1 MEGFLSQNWSW
12 RKNRPLPCPT
22 PKSSVQPAVRMATL
36 RATTILSA
44 GAWVIWWSWLHPMF
58 TMLSTSSG
66 ASQICPFCRKSGSIW
81 CLRPPK
87 SSLAFCKS
95 WCTARMWIA
104 SWTVAMQGSAVRWLK
119 RKKKRPH
126 LVKKANAVVRF
137 CIEIQWTAAL
147 AFGDQIMPCP
157 TQQAKLDA
165 LLYNNPL
172 EYAQLVLI
180 GEIEHYLSLGCDH
193 GRLEDWPLMKI
204 GLLQSNTV
212 YRIKLIGVR

>member
-1 MEGFLSQNWSW
+1 MRLGD
-12 RKNRPLPCPT
+12 
-22 PKSSVQPAVRMATL
+22 L
-36 RATTILSA
+36 RE
-44 GAWVIWWSWLHPMF
+44 
-58 TMLSTSSG
+58 
-66 ASQICPFCRKSGSIW
+66 
-81 CLRPPK
+81 
-87 SSLAFCKS
+87 
-95 WCTARMWIA
+95 
-104 SWTVAMQGSAVRWLK
+104 
-119 RKKKRPH
+119 KKRPH

-193 GRLEDWPLMKI
+193 GRMED
-204 GLLQSNTV
+204 
-212 YRIKLIGVR
+212 